1 MSQISPE
8 PRIAMLK
15 KLCIAAVFAIAFA
28 YIEAA
33 VVVYLR
39 EIFYPAG
46 FTFPLA
52 SFPDTSLGK
61 RILLTE
67 IGREVATIVVIF
79 SVSWLFTK
87 GFMNRLACFLFTFG
101 VWDIFFYAW
110 LKLFLNWPASLMD
123 WDILFLIPVV
133 WAGPVLSPVLVSIA
147 IIFFSAAFFL
157 SWPYSRPVQISRLEW
172 LGLLAAGI
180 VIVVS
185 FCIGGLHIT
194 DNNFRVYFSW
204 PLFTVGYILAAAIF
218 VRCILKSK

>member
-1 MSQISPE
+1 MERQDMPQISPE

-79 SVSWLFTK
+79 SISWLFTK
-87 GFMNRLACFLFTFG
+87 GFMNRLACFIDGLGHTLSDTCCLGRPCFSSGSCLNRNNLLFCRVFFILAIQQTCSDKPFG
-101 VWDIFFYAW
+101 
-110 LKLFLNWPASLMD
+110 
-123 WDILFLIPVV
+123 
-133 WAGPVLSPVLVSIA
+133 
-147 IIFFSAAFFL
+147 AA
-157 SWPYSRPVQISRLEW
+157 RL
-172 LGLLAAGI
+172 
-180 VIVVS
+180 
-185 FCIGGLHIT
+185 IGGRDCDSCLILHWGPA
-194 DNNFRVYFSW
+194 YH
-204 PLFTVGYILAAAIF
+204 
-218 VRCILKSK
+218 